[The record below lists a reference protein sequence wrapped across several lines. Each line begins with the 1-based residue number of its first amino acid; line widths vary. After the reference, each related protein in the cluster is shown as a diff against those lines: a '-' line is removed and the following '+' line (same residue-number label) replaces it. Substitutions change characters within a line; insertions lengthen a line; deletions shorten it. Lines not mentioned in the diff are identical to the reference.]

1 MERKRCTKVGKPML
15 SKKHDKTGALQRA
28 MEHVLWRPSSIYTEI
43 KGLPVQDKLLN
54 NLHKKNAGFNTY
66 IILSVFIDKDFD
78 CLENREPHKAKNL
91 HDWRSHRAVITPI
104 YFE

>member
-1 MERKRCTKVGKPML
+1 MERKRCSKGGKPML

-28 MEHVLWRPSSIYTEI
+28 KEHVLRRPSSIYTEI

-54 NLHKKNAGFNTY
+54 NLHKRFNTY
-66 IILSVFIDKDFD
+66 NILSVFKDKYFD

-91 HDWRSHRAVITPI
+91 HDWRSHRVVITPI
-104 YFE
+104 YFQ